1 VPEAVDDLGIQPAVV
16 WLGRHLQTKNIARLD
31 VAKLVTDVRMV
42 SHELVND
49 HRLADVAIA
58 VEQHAGHAAAW
69 RMPQQVLHSRQR
81 LTCTCIRDP
90 LGHVQP
96 GDPVFL

>member
-1 VPEAVDDLGIQPAVV
+1 VPEAVDDLGVQPAVV
-16 WLGRHLQTKNIARLD
+16 GLRRHLQTENLPCLD
-31 VAKLVTDVRMV
+31 FAKLVADVRMV
-42 SHELVND
+42 SDELVDD